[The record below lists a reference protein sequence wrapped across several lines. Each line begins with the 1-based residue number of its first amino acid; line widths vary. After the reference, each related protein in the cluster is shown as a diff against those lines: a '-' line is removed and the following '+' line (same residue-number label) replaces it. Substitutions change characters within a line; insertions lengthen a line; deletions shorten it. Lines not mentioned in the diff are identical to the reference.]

1 MREREKFLKDQ
12 YLTEGKLNEN
22 ASGEVLEDKIESRWI
37 IADPSNITKF
47 DIGGGPNNYLT
58 YYKRESS
65 AQKELDEKVDWA
77 KRTGFDSYSDEY
89 KKVIA
94 SAEVIEVEM
103 QTKIKLKKID

>member
-1 MREREKFLKDQ
+1 M
-12 YLTEGKLNEN
+12 
-22 ASGEVLEDKIESRWI
+22 EVLEDKIESRWI

-58 YYKRESS
+58 YYKRKSS
-65 AQKELDEKVDWA
+65 A

>member
-1 MREREKFLKDQ
+1 M
-12 YLTEGKLNEN
+12 
-22 ASGEVLEDKIESRWI
+22 EVLEDKIESRWI

-58 YYKRESS
+58 YYKRKSS

-103 QTKIKLKKID
+103 QTKIKRVTRFGFKKID

>member
-1 MREREKFLKDQ
+1 M
-12 YLTEGKLNEN
+12 
-22 ASGEVLEDKIESRWI
+22 EVLEDKIESRWI

-58 YYKRESS
+58 YYKRKSS

-89 KKVIA
+89 KKIIA

-103 QTKIKLKKID
+103 QTKIKFKKID

>member
-1 MREREKFLKDQ
+1 MAKFDYTKWI
-12 YLTEGKLNEN
+12 TENKYGKLLNEN
-22 ASGEVLEDKIESRWI
+22 TSGKVLEDKVEPRWI

-47 DIGGGPNNYLT
+47 NIGGGPNNYLT
-58 YYKRESS
+58 YYKRKSA
-65 AQKELDEKVDWA
+65 AQKRLDEKKDWA

-103 QTKIKLKKID
+103 QVKIIVK